1 MKRDIKWML
10 LGIFLG
16 VAACWCLTVGAGSVF
31 FLVLGFYVLPVV
43 AVIVFATGF
52 TGVDGPKFRE
62 SNEYPGDPEDTEPKE
77 KSE

>member
-16 VAACWCLTVGAGSVF
+16 VAAVWCMAVAIADNSTLHA
-31 FLVLGFYVLPVV
+31 VLGYYILPVV

-52 TGVDGPKFRE
+52 TGVDNSPSSK
-62 SNEYPGDPEDTEPKE
+62 NTDVPQDTENKE
-77 KSE
+77 